1 MASTTNH
8 RNNNPNNPNKKMKNK
23 IEILTNEY
31 TDWLVE
37 NIDREYVE
45 NQDCSADA
53 ILYESLEGG
62 QLTLT
67 SDQQTWLGNFIN
79 RWEKAYL

>member
-1 MASTTNH
+1 
-8 RNNNPNNPNKKMKNK
+8 MKNE
-23 IEILTNEY
+23 IEIEKLTNEY
-31 TDWLVE
+31 TAWLDE
-37 NIDREYVE
+37 NINREYVE
-45 NQDCSADA
+45 NCDCSADA

-67 SDQQTWLGNFIN
+67 SEQKTWLGNFIN

>member
-1 MASTTNH
+1 
-8 RNNNPNNPNKKMKNK
+8 MKNE
-23 IEILTNEY
+23 IEIETLTNEY

-67 SDQQTWLGNFIN
+67 SDQKTWLGNFIN

>member
-1 MASTTNH
+1 MKY
-8 RNNNPNNPNKKMKNK
+8 RENKE
-23 IEILTNEY
+23 IEKLTNEY

-37 NIDREYVE
+37 NIDKEYVE

-67 SDQQTWLGNFIN
+67 SDQKTWLRNFIT